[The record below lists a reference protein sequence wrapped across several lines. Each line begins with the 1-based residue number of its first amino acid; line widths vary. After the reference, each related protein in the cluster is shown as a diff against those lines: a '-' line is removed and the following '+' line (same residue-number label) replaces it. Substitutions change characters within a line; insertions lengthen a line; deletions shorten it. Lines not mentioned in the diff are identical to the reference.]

1 MHCNNATNPGVEI
14 KEKSARISF
23 KSLIYFTLKKCSCKA
38 EQKII
43 LRAFENK
50 LYNSRVYISFNRNTG
65 LLHLT
70 YKMKGGGGEGGSEGR
85 RREAVLN
92 NIQDYLKLLNIIQC

>member
-1 MHCNNATNPGVEI
+1 MKI

-38 EQKII
+38 EQIII

-50 LYNSRVYISFNRNTG
+50 LYNSRHYISFNRNTG

-70 YKMKGGGGEGGSEGR
+70 YKMKGGEVGV
-85 RREAVLN
+85 VLN
-92 NIQDYLKLLNIIQC
+92 NIQDYLKLLNVIQC